1 MKNDVNKKAYIQKY
15 FILIFLLSAFYS
27 FAQKAPYY
35 PANQWEHQSPSIFNI
50 DTTKI
55 KDAISFAKNNESV
68 LPKNLWL
75 SQAMQFGKEPFSDPI
90 GPMAERGPTSG
101 IIIYKG
107 YIIAEWGNPLAVEMT
122 HSVTK
127 SMLSSVVGI
136 AYDKGLIRSLEDKVF
151 TYLPPIEV
159 VSHEGLEISQ
169 NPIAKTSFIYPF
181 ETAHNRK
188 INWDHLLRQTSDWE
202 GVLWGKPDWAD
213 RPSDKPSEWTTRK
226 RFEPGTVY
234 KYNDTRVNALVLAS
248 TLVWR
253 KPLPEVLRENVM
265 DPIGASN
272 TWAWTGYK
280 NAWIVVDGKMIQS
293 VTGGGHFGGGMFIN
307 AYDMGRLG
315 LLTLRKGKWNGKQI
329 LSEDWIR
336 KATTPTPANT
346 GYGFMNYFLNTDR
359 KLYPSAPASA
369 YAHIGNGTN
378 AIYVDQENDL
388 VAVVRWIDDKSM
400 DGFIKLMLGAL
411 PAKMTRSAAAPE
423 INRK

>member
-1 MKNDVNKKAYIQKY
+1 MKNC
-15 FILIFLLSAFYS
+15 FTLLLFLVTFHVV
-27 FAQKAPYY
+27 AQKGIYY
-35 PANQWEHQSPSIFNI
+35 PSAKNWEHKSPAFFSIDSN
-50 DTTKI
+50 KI
-55 KDAISFAKNNESV
+55 KEAVDFAVSHETSQ
-68 LPKNLWL
+68 PKNLWL

-90 GPMAERGPTSG
+90 GPMADRGPAAG

-107 YIIAEWGNPLAVEMT
+107 YIIAEWGNPASVEMA

-127 SMLSSVVGI
+127 SLVSSVVGL
-136 AYDKGLIRSLEDKVF
+136 AFDKGLISSLDDKVY
-151 TYLPPIEV
+151 TYLPPVEV
-159 VSHEGLEISQ
+159 ANAAVQANE

-181 ETAHNRK
+181 DTEHNRK
-188 INWDHLLRQTSDWE
+188 ISWDHLLRQTSDWE
-202 GVLWGKPDWAD
+202 GVLLGKPDWAD
-213 RPSDKPSEWTTRK
+213 RPSDKPAEWTTRK
-226 RFEPGTVY
+226 RFEPGSVY
-234 KYNDTRVNALVLAS
+234 KYNDTRVNALTLAA

-253 KPLPEVLRENVM
+253 KPLPEVLRENIFNPM
-265 DPIGASN
+265 GASN

-280 NAWIVVDGKMIQS
+280 NAWIVLDGKMIQS
-293 VTGGGHFGGGMFIN
+293 VSGGGHFGGGMFIN

-315 LLTLRKGKWNGKQI
+315 LLTLRKGNWNGKQL

-336 KATTPTPANT
+336 KATTPTTANT

-400 DGFIKLMLGAL
+400 DGFLQRLLGAL
-411 PAKMTRSAAAPE
+411 PQK
-423 INRK
+423 K